1 MIASD
6 MVILCLD
13 TTTSNMQMGL
23 TRGAELIARVNAPC
37 DSHRY
42 HSALMIP
49 AIDDMLKGAALTA
62 KDLTALAV
70 NAGPGSFTGIR
81 TGIITARTMA
91 QFLELPVYLFNHFEL
106 LAVGAEA
113 PTAVYLDALRGR
125 AYHTVLSFG
134 GSAPVYHAPLG
145 LSQLDGDGGFRAS
158 PVLEGLQYLVSPS
171 LASFFSDKATRLIA
185 PDFFTPAAM
194 MSLIGRYGDL
204 YAKKWR
210 EVRPLYLQEP
220 SITLRKTSPVAG

>member
-1 MIASD
+1 
-6 MVILCLD
+6 
-13 TTTSNMQMGL
+13 MQMGL
-23 TRGAELIARVNAPC
+23 ARNGELIARVDVLC

-91 QFLELPVYLFNHFEL
+91 QFLGLPVYLFNHFEL
-106 LAVGAEA
+106 LAFEAEA

-125 AYHTVLSFG
+125 AYHTVLAFG
-134 GSAPVYHAPLG
+134 ESAPVYHTPPEL
-145 LSQLDGDGGFRAS
+145 LQLNGEGALPAS
-158 PVLEGLQYLVSPS
+158 PVLEGMQYLVSPA
-171 LASFFSDKATRLIA
+171 LASFFPDGATRLIE
-185 PDFFTPAAM
+185 PDFFSPEAM
-194 MSLIGRYGDL
+194 VSLIGRYGDM
-204 YAKKWR
+204 YAKNWR

-220 SITLRKTSPVAG
+220 SITLRKTPPVAG